1 MIHIGIDPD
10 MRKPGVA
17 IIQNG
22 VYTSIQSMTN
32 VELFALIEK
41 HRGLASVM
49 WHVEDVNAVSATYFR
64 PRHGAVSKQ
73 AVQDNISQK
82 VGMVK
87 ALGTVIIDVLDY
99 YACNYELV
107 KPLRGPLKKAK
118 HEAELFKQLTGWEG
132 RTNQDSRDAAMLIF
146 RFMGKA
152 A

>member
-17 IIQNG
+17 IIQDG
-22 VYTSIQSMTN
+22 VYTSIQSITN

-49 WHVEDVNAVSATYFR
+49 WHVEDVNAVSPTYYR
-64 PRHGAVSKQ
+64 ARHGAVSKQ

-87 ALGTVIIDVLDY
+87 ALGTVIIDVLEY

-107 KPLRGPLKKAK
+107 KPLRGSFKKAK
-118 HEAELFKQLTGWEG
+118 HEAELFKKLTGWEG

-146 RFMGKA
+146 RFMGEA